1 MKVEIQKKVTELI
14 AEQIGLKSD
23 EISLES
29 SFEDLNIDSVGLV
42 ELVFSIEEYFEINIP
57 FAFLGFEIQTTFKP
71 GICANK
77 VSKLCECCGPCPHPL
92 PIINLIT
99 KGTLFVPPFIKNH
112 LAA

>member
-57 FAFLGFEIQTTFKP
+57 FEELEEQDLKDKFSTVNSLI
-71 GICANK
+71 K
-77 VSKLCECCGPCPHPL
+77 VVTELCGE
-92 PIINLIT
+92 
-99 KGTLFVPPFIKNH
+99 KQK
-112 LAA
+112 

>member
-14 AEQIGLKSD
+14 GEQIGLKSD

-57 FAFLGFEIQTTFKP
+57 FEELEEQDLKEKFSTVQ
-71 GICANK
+71 
-77 VSKLCECCGPCPHPL
+77 S
-92 PIINLIT
+92 LIEVVVGLSQE
-99 KGTLFVPPFIKNH
+99 KQK
-112 LAA
+112 

>member
-14 AEQIGLKSD
+14 GEQIGLKSD

-57 FAFLGFEIQTTFKP
+57 FEELEEQDLKEKFSTVQ
-71 GICANK
+71 
-77 VSKLCECCGPCPHPL
+77 S
-92 PIINLIT
+92 LIEVVT
-99 KGTLFVPPFIKNH
+99 GLSR
-112 LAA
+112 

>member
-29 SFEDLNIDSVGLV
+29 SFENLNIDSVGLV

-57 FAFLGFEIQTTFKP
+57 FEELEEQDLKDKFST
-71 GICANK
+71 
-77 VSKLCECCGPCPHPL
+77 VHS
-92 PIINLIT
+92 LIEVVT
-99 KGTLFVPPFIKNH
+99 ELSGKKQK
-112 LAA
+112 